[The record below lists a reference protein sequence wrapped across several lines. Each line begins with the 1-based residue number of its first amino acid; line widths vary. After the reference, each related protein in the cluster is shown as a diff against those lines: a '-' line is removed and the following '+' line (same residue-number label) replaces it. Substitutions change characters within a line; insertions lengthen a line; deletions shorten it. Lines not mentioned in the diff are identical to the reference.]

1 MLGLRCP
8 TLVVVIDDGTV
19 VARILIAAALGGAI
33 GLERELR
40 DQPAGFRTHIL
51 VALGACLFALVGAVG
66 FSSFEKPAEGA
77 LRVDVT
83 RVASQIVV
91 GIGFLGGG
99 TILRQRGS
107 VRGLTTAASLWVTAA
122 VGLAVAVGFYLG
134 AIVTAAVAVFSL
146 AFLKPLEKRIART
159 VEGEPPDSDEGT

>member
-1 MLGLRCP
+1 M
-8 TLVVVIDDGTV
+8 IDDGTV
-19 VARILIAAALGGAI
+19 IVRILIAAALGGVI
-33 GLERELR
+33 GLERELK
-40 DQPAGFRTHIL
+40 DQPAGLRTHML
-51 VALGACLFALVGAVG
+51 VALGACLFALVSAVG
-66 FSSFEKPAEGA
+66 FEEFQRSAQGQNGA

-99 TILRQRGS
+99 TILRHGGN

-134 AIVTAAVAVFSL
+134 ALVTAALAVISL
-146 AFLKPLEKRIART
+146 AFLKPLERRLVDNTSKDDDAPKL
-159 VEGEPPDSDEGT
+159 GDD